1 MSKPRSTF
9 RGRLYLAA
17 AAAAVLVAAL
27 LAFRESPLPVEMA
40 QAERRDVAAYI
51 AEDAETRLAD
61 EYILDMPVAGRLRRI
76 ELDEGA
82 EVKAGQIV
90 AEVDPFDLDQE
101 IAQVRAQIRQAEAQT
116 VGVDTAKPKDDD
128 IARARI
134 QIAEMRDALAMMR
147 QDRSV
152 AAINRD
158 DAKREFDRM
167 EAMRR
172 SGVVSQSE
180 FDRADRAYRAAVEE
194 AQRAEI
200 AVAAAEKN
208 VAMAEKSA
216 AVIEQSVGDNEYM
229 RDYHEAQ
236 RDLLTA
242 QLRMLEDDR
251 ARTAIASPID
261 GVLLEK
267 RVESS
272 LTLPA
277 GTEVA
282 VIGDMA
288 GIEIECDILSEEV
301 VRIAEGG
308 RVVISGKALAGR
320 EIEGRVARIYP
331 AGFEKISSLGIEQ
344 QRVRVIIAFDN
355 AEANLRPGT
364 SVDVRIITD
373 ERENVVAVP
382 EPAAFRRD
390 GAWYVFAVEN
400 GRAKLREVQLGVKN
414 DDYAEITQGL
424 TEGQTVIAETRND
437 LTDNARVE
445 PLAAP

>member
-1 MSKPRSTF
+1 MSKPRSKF

-17 AAAAVLVAAL
+17 AAVVLLAAAL
-27 LAFRESPLPVEMA
+27 LAFRDSPLPVEMA

-116 VGVDTAKPKDDD
+116 VGVDTAKPKEDD

-152 AAINRD
+152 AAINLD

-194 AQRAEI
+194 DQRAEI

-242 QLRMLEDDR
+242 QLHMLEDDR

-267 RVESS
+267 RVDSS

-301 VRIAEGG
+301 VRVAEGG

-355 AEANLRPGT
+355 AQANLRPGT

-373 ERENVVAVP
+373 ERDNVVAVP
-382 EPAAFRRD
+382 EPATFRRD

-445 PLAAP
+445 PLEAP